1 MVANVLIDNF
11 LAGGPIMYPILIT
24 AVVAVAVVGERAF
37 FWWREAGLVQE
48 RELSGRQRHRPV
60 GDSPWRAGGAGGTDR
75 GRSAAGRDVFG

>member
-37 FWWREAGLVQE
+37 FWWRKAANATPK
-48 RELSGRQRHRPV
+48 RWKNFSRR
-60 GDSPWRAGGAGGTDR
+60 WRMPIFAKPPGYPKIRRT
-75 GRSAAGRDVFG
+75 RSFE